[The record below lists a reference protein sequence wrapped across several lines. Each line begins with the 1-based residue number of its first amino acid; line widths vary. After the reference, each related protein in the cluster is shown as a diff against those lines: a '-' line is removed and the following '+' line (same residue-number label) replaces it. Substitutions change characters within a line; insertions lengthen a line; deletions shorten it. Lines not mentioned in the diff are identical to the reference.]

1 MLPALQLQRSVE
13 ALQVRIGHL
22 WPFQRKGLEL
32 LVMHN
37 QEEEGKME
45 NDVSYHVGV
54 TKCKV
59 AGEWIRFADL
69 QITSPKG

>member
-1 MLPALQLQRSVE
+1 M
-13 ALQVRIGHL
+13 
-22 WPFQRKGLEL
+22 KGLEI

-37 QEEEGKME
+37 QEEEEEIE

-59 AGEWIRFADL
+59 AGEWIRSAGL
-69 QITSPKG
+69 RITSPKG